1 MHDCQR
7 FREDWVAGIIEDAEA
22 VVDCQECRVFCE
34 EANSILQA
42 AAAIALPEEELSDAY
57 WNRFDIRLRHKLEK
71 ENSWRVLAARWRWTL
86 AAAAA
91 VLAFAV
97 GWGTLRSLLF
107 VADEP
112 KQERVEFNDDH
123 IQGLD
128 PMVVAFLGQ
137 SEMFLRSFSKIEP
150 LDVEDLADARAQARQ
165 QLMDTARQRKMAANF
180 APVRITLDEYEGVLR
195 DIKNLDSSEDLT
207 DIQNRIKRNGLIANL
222 KAYQPRMTLLSLR

>member
-7 FREDWVAGIIEDAEA
+7 FREDWTAEPTEA
-22 VVDCQECRVFCE
+22 VADCAECRAFCE
-34 EANSILQA
+34 EANTILQA
-42 AAAIALPEEELSDAY
+42 TAAPVQQAGELSDAY
-57 WNRFDIRLRHKLEK
+57 WNGFDARLRHKLVL
-71 ENSWRVLAARWRWTL
+71 ENSSRISAARWRWTL

-91 VLAFAV
+91 VLALAV
-97 GWGTLRSLLF
+97 SWGTLRNSQF
-107 VADEP
+107 VSEQP

-128 PMVVAFLGQ
+128 PMVVTFLGQ
-137 SEMFLRSFSKIEP
+137 SEMFLRSFTKIEP

-165 QLMDTARQRKMAANF
+165 QLMETARQRKMAANF

-207 DIQNRIKRNGLIANL
+207 DIQKRIKRNGLIANL